1 MHEGEKTMIILH
13 SSTDPPKEVISF
25 LEGCISFYLCYIIDL
40 RFVKRVG
47 DERVLETMLLSVPK
61 SSMKPVKPEKPPK
74 PNYLNRELAYSIK
87 SLSDGKCE
95 GDELSLKECGVKDP
109 ESVKKDQPHE
119 GGDDFQKLADNPP
132 GIPAPEVPSIVPSET
147 PSETPVTEPISVV
160 VENPSENQLSKK
172 SSSHEYKPSIK
183 PQLPPKPSRD
193 ILSTKMGVRPELP
206 PKPAHITKASHT
218 LSMRV
223 PPPKPTKP
231 AKMSKLAKH
240 PKPEKPIKPWRTS
253 PVTSS
258 DSHDTHLS
266 ERHVQSSSTESI
278 LSVRSPVPKE

>member
-25 LEGCISFYLCYIIDL
+25 LEGCIYFYLCYIIDL
-40 RFVKRVG
+40 RFVKKVG
-47 DERVLETMLLSVPK
+47 DERVLETMLLSAPK

-74 PNYLNRELAYSIK
+74 PDYLNRELAYSIK
-87 SLSDGKCE
+87 SLFDGKCE
-95 GDELSLKECGVKDP
+95 GDELPLKECGVKDP
-109 ESVKKDQPHE
+109 ENVKNDQPQEGEDNSHE
-119 GGDDFQKLADNPP
+119 VSDNPP
-132 GIPAPEVPSIVPSET
+132 SIPAPEAPSEIPSET
-147 PSETPVTEPISVV
+147 PSETPVTDPISVV

-172 SSSHEYKPSIK
+172 SSSNEYKPSIK

-193 ILSTKMGVRPELP
+193 ILSTRLGVRPELP

-223 PPPKPTKP
+223 PPPKPIKP
-231 AKMSKLAKH
+231 TKMSKLAKH
-240 PKPEKPIKPWRTS
+240 PKPEKPMKPWRTS

-266 ERHVQSSSTESI
+266 ERHVKSSSTESI